1 MERKEHIHRNQNET
15 LLRPGSASLAIRL
28 RMSESEERGRA
39 KVVSGR
45 DELAEEN
52 HICRSRNEKVRN
64 EQTREELGA
73 QETVVYT
80 KDPEKDTVVWTR
92 GTDGGEKTTKCSFTW
107 ACRGKE
113 KCFSKTN
120 TWVYLKEKNIDL
132 TRIVKQLET
141 ERSGEEKRRSG
152 DEGELSSVNSLD
164 VIWIY
169 HV

>member
-1 MERKEHIHRNQNET
+1 MGQT
-15 LLRPGSASLAIRL
+15 SARSTYTVIR
-28 RMSESEERGRA
+28 M
-39 KVVSGR
+39 
-45 DELAEEN
+45 N
-52 HICRSRNEKVRN
+52 MNTI
-64 EQTREELGA
+64 
-73 QETVVYT
+73 
-80 KDPEKDTVVWTR
+80 VVWTR

-152 DEGELSSVNSLD
+152 DEGEL
-164 VIWIY
+164 WIY